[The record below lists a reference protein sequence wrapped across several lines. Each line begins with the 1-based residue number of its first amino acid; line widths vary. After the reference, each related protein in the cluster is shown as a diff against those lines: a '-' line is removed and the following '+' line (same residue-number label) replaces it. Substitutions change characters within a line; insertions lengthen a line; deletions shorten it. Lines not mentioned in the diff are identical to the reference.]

1 MLCCIHTCVLRKR
14 VTSVAVNCQGD
25 VRKKKKTNY
34 CRSEEEVC
42 GEATTVTASPGRS
55 ASSVLSLLNPLRM
68 SLTVQCVL

>member
-1 MLCCIHTCVLRKR
+1 MLCCIHTRVPRKR
-14 VTSVAVNCQGD
+14 VTSVAVNGQGD
-25 VRKKKKTNY
+25 VRKKTQNY

-42 GEATTVTASPGRS
+42 GEATTAIASPGRS